1 MKTNSVLGILLFD
14 EVDDDEEEEVS
25 FDARF
30 KKMPMRENNIAEM
43 SRRKSAIDSDG
54 GRDESNGVFFVMFVF
69 CECVFYFL

>member
-14 EVDDDEEEEVS
+14 EVDDEEKVS

-30 KKMPMRENNIAEM
+30 KKMPMMENNIAEM